1 MTNPTAVRIDA
12 MLVRMNVA
20 LKTRFQP
27 ELTKELVFNR
37 VRMLR
42 SEGYAD
48 DVAFAISL
56 KEHNLGWI
64 AQ

>member
-1 MTNPTAVRIDA
+1 MVSHSVARIET
-12 MLVRMNVA
+12 MLVRLNNAV
-20 LKTRFQP
+20 KTRFAP

-37 VRMLR
+37 VRVLR
-42 SEGYAD
+42 GEGYTD

-64 AQ
+64 AH